1 VAHASRRKHLT
12 KGPDVLQRKL
22 RVREREKSVNAI
34 TSLRYKSCCVICS
47 DSPKNGNASIG
58 NVERIGAGCTGPV
71 EHRTVLVRVSGRE
84 ANGKH
89 FMFVILTKGYEELSR
104 RSAAI
109 VSAAIR
115 NRPDLR
121 MGLATGT
128 TPLGTYRELARM
140 HREEGLDF
148 SRVITFN
155 LDEYLGLA
163 ADHPQSAHT
172 FMQSSFFDH
181 VNVAPKNIHVPD
193 GSAHGDLD
201 EYCAK
206 YEAAIQRAGGI
217 DLQILGIGRNGHIGF
232 NEPSSSLASRTRIKT
247 LTRSTIEDNRRL
259 FQESQSMPEAAITMG
274 IGTILDAR
282 KILLLAS
289 GTSKARALARAI
301 EGPITASVTASALQ
315 LHRDV
320 TILADEA
327 AAAELSE
334 REYYRRDFEMDS
346 RLRRAA
352 KSFGH
357 LDRHDKA
364 RKP

>member
-1 VAHASRRKHLT
+1 
-12 KGPDVLQRKL
+12 
-22 RVREREKSVNAI
+22 
-34 TSLRYKSCCVICS
+34 
-47 DSPKNGNASIG
+47 
-58 NVERIGAGCTGPV
+58 
-71 EHRTVLVRVSGRE
+71 
-84 ANGKH
+84 
-89 FMFVILTKGYEELSR
+89 MFVILTKGYEELSR

-115 NRPDLR
+115 KRPDLR

-181 VNVAPKNIHVPD
+181 VNVAPKNIHIPD

-217 DLQILGIGRNGHIGF
+217 DLQILASDGTGTSDSTSPVRVWHHGR
-232 NEPSSSLASRTRIKT
+232 ASRHSRTPPSKITVGCSKKA
-247 LTRSTIEDNRRL
+247 NRC
-259 FQESQSMPEAAITMG
+259 Q
-274 IGTILDAR
+274 
-282 KILLLAS
+282 
-289 GTSKARALARAI
+289 
-301 EGPITASVTASALQ
+301 
-315 LHRDV
+315 
-320 TILADEA
+320 
-327 AAAELSE
+327 
-334 REYYRRDFEMDS
+334 
-346 RLRRAA
+346 
-352 KSFGH
+352 
-357 LDRHDKA
+357 
-364 RKP
+364 KPL